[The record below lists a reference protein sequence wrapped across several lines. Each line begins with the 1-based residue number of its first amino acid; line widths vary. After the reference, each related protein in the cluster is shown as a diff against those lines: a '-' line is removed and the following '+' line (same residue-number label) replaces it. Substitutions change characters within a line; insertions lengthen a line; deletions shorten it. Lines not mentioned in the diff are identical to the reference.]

1 MACYISSWLLSES
14 CGLQSGLHDSREM
27 TEGRKEGRKEELVVG
42 THCGGHIIPAD
53 GGYCE
58 WPENC

>member
-27 TEGRKEGRKEELVVG
+27 TEGRKEGRIG
-42 THCGGHIIPAD
+42 
-53 GGYCE
+53 GGYSL
-58 WPENC
+58 WRPHNPSRWRILRVA